1 MNGRKKIQIGDLVTF
16 NCAGS
21 KGKTLALVL
30 DIKEERR
37 MRRVCGEI
45 IPADPGWFE
54 VQWIQT
60 ARFMPRI
67 HFPQG
72 RSRVEP
78 GDIAKHPACTAFE
91 VIE

>member
-1 MNGRKKIQIGDLVTF
+1 MKAGDLVTF

-30 DIKEERR
+30 DTQEGRP

-45 IPADPGWFE
+45 ISADPGWIE
-54 VQWIQT
+54 VQWLKVS
-60 ARFMPRI
+60 RWMPRR
-67 HFPQG
+67 HPPQAH
-72 RSRVEP
+72 SRPEP

-91 VIE
+91 VVR

>member
-1 MNGRKKIQIGDLVTF
+1 MNGEKKIQIGDLVTF

-45 IPADPGWFE
+45 IPPVHGWFE
-54 VQWIQT
+54 VQWIQV
-60 ARFMPRI
+60 ARFMPR
-67 HFPQG
+67 HHPPQFLP
-72 RSRVEP
+72 RPRP
-78 GDIAKHPACTAFE
+78 GDITRHPACTAFE